1 MNQAWP
7 ADTVERRPV
16 ASLLPYARN
25 ARTHSADQVAQI
37 AAAIRAWG
45 WTVPVLVDEAGQL
58 IAGHGRVLAAKSL
71 GLLDVPAM
79 VARGWS
85 EADKR
90 AYALADNKLT
100 LNAGWDADLLKGELF
115 ELRSEGFDLGVIS
128 GTTRELKLYRHMGF
142 TPFGPLVGTPGAEY
156 QPMYVTLDRFCEN
169 ARANPALGRI
179 VQPLL
184 EQPGRKL
191 SSLGCSCSHCSSS
204 PTSSTSCPAP

>member
-1 MNQAWP
+1 MQRAWP
-7 ADTVERRPV
+7 ADAVERRPV

-37 AAAIRAWG
+37 AAAIREWG

-71 GLLDVPAM
+71 GLLDVPTM

-115 ELRSEGFDLGVIS
+115 ELRSEGFDLGLTGFGTDEVAGLLGDLAEVATTDTAEHEGAS
-128 GTTRELKLYRHMGF
+128 GG
-142 TPFGPLVGTPGAEY
+142 GA
-156 QPMYVTLDRFCEN
+156 
-169 ARANPALGRI
+169 G
-179 VQPLL
+179 
-184 EQPGRKL
+184 
-191 SSLGCSCSHCSSS
+191 
-204 PTSSTSCPAP
+204 